1 MSSGNELQEMEVGTK
16 QSKTAVNANARP
28 GDPLPKEGSNAAG
41 VKTPGN
47 TPPFEDLGGPT
58 PDNYKPDNDSAKLKD
73 AAGPLKQVRDV
84 VNKGAKP
91 AEPMQKVKEEEEIS
105 DESVIEEEETT
116 TDEVVAEEE
125 TATEEVVAEEETT
138 EEEVVAEAPDFTE
151 IDIED
156 DVNALIAGEE
166 LSEDFKAKAK
176 TILETA
182 VKGQIKQIKESLEA
196 GYETKLLEEVEEIKG
211 ALNDRVDSY
220 LEYVSEE
227 WFTENQLAVE
237 NGLKEELSESF
248 MTGLKSLFE
257 EHYVSIPEDKYDV
270 LQSMV
275 EKLDDMESKLNEQ
288 IERNVTL
295 NKRLAESSSDVIL
308 ADVSEGLAATQKE
321 KLASLAE
328 SVEFESETEYRD
340 KLETLKES
348 YFPTTKSAPAT
359 AKTETLSE
367 GVAPA
372 PESYSNSMASY
383 LSALSSTSKN

>member
-1 MSSGNELQEMEVGTK
+1 MSSGNNLQEMEVGTK
-16 QSKTAVNANARP
+16 QSKTAVNANAAP
-28 GDPLPKEGSNAAG
+28 AQAMEKLPANS
-41 VKTPGN
+41 TPGQASV
-47 TPPFEDLGGPT
+47 EDLGGPT

-73 AAGPLKQVRDV
+73 AAGTLKQVRDV
-84 VNKGAKP
+84 VTKN
-91 AEPMQKVKEEEEIS
+91 AEAGDKAMPTLDKKNDLPEEEQVS

-116 TDEVVAEEE
+116 TDEV
-125 TATEEVVAEEETT
+125 EVVAEEETT
-138 EEEVVAEAPDFTE
+138 EEEVVAEAPEFTE
-151 IDIED
+151 IDIEE
-156 DVNALIAGEE
+156 DVNALVAGEE

-182 VKGQIKQIKESLEA
+182 VKGQVKQIKESLEA
-196 GYETKLLEEVEEIKG
+196 SYETKLVEEVEEIKG
-211 ALNDRVDSY
+211 ALNERVDSY

-257 EHYVSIPEDKYDV
+257 EHYVSIPEEKYDV

-288 IERNVTL
+288 IERNVSL

-328 SVEFESETEYRD
+328 SVEFESETEYRE

-348 YFPTTKSAPAT
+348 YFPSTKSAPT
-359 AKTETLSE
+359 NAKTETLSE

-372 PESYSNSMASY
+372 PEEYSDSMAKY
-383 LSALSSTSKN
+383 LNALSFTSKN